1 MTKAIATMVGILLLS
16 HGGLG
21 LFIEGEHLLGLF
33 NVDIALDLTYLTLG
47 LLLVLVGETEVSAG
61 LTRGVVAL
69 GALVMGGIGLVGL
82 LDRHL
87 LGLAPTGFEL
97 LDFLVF
103 FGIAGSLGLAVLQS
117 RSGAI
122 MGEAH
127 TGAVVRA

>member
-97 LDFLVF
+97 LYFLVF
-103 FGIAGSLGLAVLQS
+103 SGIAGSLGLAVLQS

>member
-33 NVDIALDLTYLTLG
+33 DVDIALDLTYLTLG

-61 LTRGVVAL
+61 LTRGVVPL

>member
-33 NVDIALDLTYLTLG
+33 NVDIALDFTYLTLG

-103 FGIAGSLGLAVLQS
+103 FGIAGSLGLAVLQP

>member
-33 NVDIALDLTYLTLG
+33 NVDIAMDLTYLTLG
-47 LLLVLVGETEVSAG
+47 ALLVLVGETEVSAG

-103 FGIAGSLGLAVLQS
+103 FGIAGALALAVLQP

-122 MGEAH
+122 MGEPH

>member
-33 NVDIALDLTYLTLG
+33 NVDLAMDLTYLTLG
-47 LLLVLVGETEVSAG
+47 VLLVLVGETEVSAG

-69 GALVMGGIGLVGL
+69 GALVMGGIGLLGL
-82 LDRHL
+82 LDHHL
-87 LGLAPTGFEL
+87 FGLAPTGFEL

-103 FGIAGSLGLAVLQS
+103 FGIAGALVLAALQP
-117 RSGAI
+117 RSGAL

>member
-33 NVDIALDLTYLTLG
+33 DVDIALDLTYLTLG

>member
-61 LTRGVVAL
+61 LTRGVVPL